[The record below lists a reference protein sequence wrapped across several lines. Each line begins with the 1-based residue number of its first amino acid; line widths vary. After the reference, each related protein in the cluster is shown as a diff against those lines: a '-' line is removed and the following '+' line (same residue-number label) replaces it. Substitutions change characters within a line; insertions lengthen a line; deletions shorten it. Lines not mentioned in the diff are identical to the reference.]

1 MIYMHMRFYYYFLEK
16 RLIVGVVRVKNKY
29 PPNYCIV
36 VETNMEKTK
45 IRLSEGKRD
54 PSSCI

>member
-1 MIYMHMRFYYYFLEK
+1 MHMRFYYYFLEK